1 MRATASSRSP
11 WVTLIAAPSD
21 MPSLSHKRGTRAQ
34 IDAAAGVNALKPGEL
49 YLITDEARV
58 TIATAVNT
66 HTPHAKQSESGGGGS
81 DPWTW
86 TKLAADVANSTV
98 TLAPVTGL
106 SFAASANTTYLVDVI
121 GTFTSAATTTGIALA
136 LDIPSGSVVGF
147 ANHPVSATGMGSTE
161 QIADNATT
169 GTTSGVRAAATNV
182 PITARYIVAVG
193 ATGGTVQLTFRS
205 EIAASA
211 VTMKAGLT
219 ALGRRV
225 I

>member
-1 MRATASSRSP
+1 
-11 WVTLIAAPSD
+11 
-21 MPSLSHKRGTRAQ
+21 MPSLAHKRGTRAQ
-34 IDAAAGVNALKPGEL
+34 IDAAATSSGLKSGEV
-49 YLITDEARV
+49 YLIIDEARLTV
-58 TIATAVNT
+58 GTAANA
-66 HTPHAKQSESGGGGS
+66 HTPLAKQSEAGGGS

-86 TKLAADVANSTV
+86 QKLSADVPNSTV

-106 SFAASANTTYLVDVI
+106 SFTAIASTTYLVEVV

-136 LDIPSGSVVGF
+136 LDIPSGTIAGQTI
-147 ANHPVSATGMGSTE
+147 HPTTATSLGGTE

-169 GTTSGVRAAATNV
+169 GATTGVRAANANV
-182 PITARYIVAVG
+182 PIFATFIVAIG
-193 ATGGTVQLTFRS
+193 ATGGTVQLQFRS

-219 ALGRRV
+219 AMGRRV